1 MHRELTAGPGELDL
15 RHGADGAPSPS
26 PPRPGTARRRRRRT
40 VTPLPEGRMRVVFRQ
55 PQRAITSGQAVVLYD
70 GDTVLGGGVIE
81 DR

>member
-1 MHRELTAGPGELDL
+1 MTRYFGVFRLTQTVAQK
-15 RHGADGAPSPS
+15 
-26 PPRPGTARRRRRRT
+26 PRGQESIG
-40 VTPLPEGRMRVVFRQ
+40 EGRMRVVFRQ